1 MQRNQGQ
8 KEGITTCE
16 EAYNVTETS
25 SRGPNQNLG
34 PAFLALCRHQVQ
46 QLQSSNG
53 LVVAADKVV
62 ARSARV
68 GDDTAEIAR
77 VGVEDDTVRAGRA
90 ASVAAGGQRV
100 LLVGAAAVAAEVKAL
115 VVVVSVGV
123 GGCSEARQCEC

>member
-1 MQRNQGQ
+1 M
-8 KEGITTCE
+8 
-16 EAYNVTETS
+16 
-25 SRGPNQNLG
+25 
-34 PAFLALCRHQVQ
+34 Q

-77 VGVEDDTVRAGRA
+77 VGVEDDTIRAGRA

-100 LLVGAAAVAAEVKAL
+100 LLIGAAAVAAEVKAL

-123 GGCSEARQCEC
+123 GGCSEARQCER